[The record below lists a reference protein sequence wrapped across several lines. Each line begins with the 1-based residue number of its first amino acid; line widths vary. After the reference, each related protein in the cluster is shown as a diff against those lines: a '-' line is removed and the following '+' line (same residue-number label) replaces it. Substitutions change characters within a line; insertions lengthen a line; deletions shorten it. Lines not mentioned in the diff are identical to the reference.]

1 MNAPPD
7 DELKEL
13 IALEK
18 AAETDPGAARQRL
31 ALRLAPLLNAN
42 VPLKPH
48 APASLPRLRGWR
60 LAALKGLGLFGAGA
74 GVGAGLHAARQG
86 PPRVE
91 IRYVDRIVEVERDT
105 EPSDA
110 APAPAAPAPSAREVA
125 PRTPTLAVKMRGVS
139 DADLT
144 RERQIIDR
152 AHAALA
158 RHDADSALAAVNE
171 HAAAFPHG
179 RLMEMR
185 EALAVQALVTA
196 GREKEAR
203 GRAVQFHQAFPASM
217 FSPVVDA
224 ALGSIP

>member
-31 ALRLAPLLNAN
+31 ALRLALLLNAN

-60 LAALKGLGLFGAGA
+60 LAAVKGLGLFGAGA
-74 GVGAGLHAARQG
+74 GVGAGLQARQG

-91 IRYVDRIVEVERDT
+91 IRYVDRIVEVERAT

-110 APAPAAPAPSAREVA
+110 AAAPAALAPSAREVA
-125 PRTPTLAVKMRGVS
+125 PRTPTLAVKMRGAS